1 MEDNKREDR
10 GLRSRIEKTFF
21 SSGDVVIIKHDIPN
35 RPHMIV
41 QSIDKLPITNG
52 ERVALLGVTCMW
64 FSSDNKL
71 QKNRFST
78 KDIKKV
84 SDD

>member
-1 MEDNKREDR
+1 MENIKEDR
-10 GLRSRIEKTFF
+10 VLRTRIEKTFF
-21 SSGDVVIIKHDIPN
+21 SSGDVVIVKHDIPD

-41 QSIDKLPITNG
+41 QSIDKLPISTG
-52 ERVALLGVTCMW
+52 DRVALLGVTCMW

-71 QKNRFST
+71 QKARFST

-84 SDD
+84 TDD